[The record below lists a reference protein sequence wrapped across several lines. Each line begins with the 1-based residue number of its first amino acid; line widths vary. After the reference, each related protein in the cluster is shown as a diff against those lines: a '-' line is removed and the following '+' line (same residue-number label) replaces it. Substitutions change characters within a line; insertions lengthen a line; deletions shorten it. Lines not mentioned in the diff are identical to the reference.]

1 MKTISKLLFVL
12 LMTSILTVSCK
23 PKQAETTAETDFIYE
38 IDRFEDIRVLRYRLP
53 AFDQLTLKQK
63 QFIYYLSEAALS
75 GRDILWD
82 QHFKYNLLI
91 RRTLEAITLTYEGER
106 ESSDFEAFTTYAKRV
121 FFANGIHHHYSREKF
136 KPAFSQEYFKE
147 LILNSDPDELPLSEG
162 LNPEGLVSKLVPVL
176 FDDNLYAVRSVQ
188 MAGADMVAESAIN
201 FYEGVSQ
208 AEVEEYY
215 AAIIDSEDPRPVSY
229 GLNTKVVKEGDIVK
243 EVVWRSGGMYGAAID
258 KITGWLEK
266 AMEFAG
272 NEMQR
277 QELEVL
283 IDYYRTGNLKT
294 WDDYNVIWAGNT
306 DPVIDYING
315 FIETYADPMGMKAT
329 WEAIVNYR
337 DVEAT
342 KRTAI
347 ISANAQWFE
356 DNSPINDAYKKE
368 EVTGISASVIN
379 IAMLGGDC
387 YPASPI
393 GINLPNADWIRR
405 EVGSKSVTLANI
417 TEAHDKASQGSGFL
431 EEFAENDDEIY
442 RARTFGTLAGAL
454 HTDMHECLGHGSGKL
469 APGTDPNALKN
480 YASPLE
486 EVRADLFALYYMMD
500 PKIFELG
507 LLPEEDA
514 AKAAYDNYLR
524 NGMLTQLV
532 RIRPGRKIEQAHM
545 RCRAAISRWVYEK
558 GKPDNV
564 VEMIEREG
572 KVYVR
577 INDYQK
583 LRGLFGQM
591 LAEVQRIKSEGDF
604 EAGMN
609 LIENYGIEVDPVLH
623 AGILERYEKL
633 DLAPYTGFVNPILT
647 PVLDSRGR
655 VKDIVVD
662 YVDDFL
668 GQMIYYGRNYSFLP
682 ERN

>member
-1 MKTISKLLFVL
+1 MF
-12 LMTSILTVSCK
+12 MTSVLTLSCRQSK
-23 PKQAETTAETDFIYE
+23 PAATAETDFTYE
-38 IDRFEDIRVLRYRLP
+38 IDRFEDIRVLRYRVP
-53 AFDQLTLKQK
+53 GFEQLTLKQK
-63 QFIYYLSEAALS
+63 QFIYYLSEAALC

-82 QHFKYNLLI
+82 QYFRYNLLV
-91 RRTLEAITLTYEGER
+91 RRTIEAIILTYDGER
-106 ESSDFEAFTTYAKRV
+106 EINDFDAFTTYAKRV
-121 FFANGIHHHYSREKF
+121 FFANGIHHHYSNEKF
-136 KPAFSQEYFKE
+136 KPGFSIEYFEE
-147 LILNSDPDELPLSEG
+147 LVINSDPDELPLNDG
-162 LNPEGLVSKLVPVL
+162 LDQKKLIAMLVPVM
-176 FDDNLYAVRSVQ
+176 FDENLYANRAVQ
-188 MAGADMVAESAIN
+188 RAGADMVSESAIN
-201 FYEGVSQ
+201 FYEGVTQS
-208 AEVEEYY
+208 EVESYY
-215 AAIIDSEDPRPVSY
+215 AAIVDTDDQRPVSY
-229 GLNTKVVKEGDIVK
+229 GLNTKVVKEGDLVR
-243 EVVWRSGGMYGAAID
+243 EVVWRSGSMYGAAID

-266 AMEFAG
+266 AMEYAE
-272 NEMQR
+272 NDTQKS
-277 QELEVL
+277 ELSVL

-337 DVEAT
+337 DLEAT

-356 DNSPINDAYKKE
+356 DNSPINPAYKKE
-368 EVTGISASVIN
+368 EVTGVSASVIN

-417 TEAHDKASQGSGFL
+417 SEAHDKASQGSGFL
-431 EEFAENDDEIY
+431 EEFAENSDEIY

-486 EVRADLFALYYMMD
+486 EMRADLFALYYMMD
-500 PKIFELG
+500 QKIFELG

-514 AKAAYDNYLR
+514 AKAAYDSYLR
-524 NGMLTQLV
+524 NGLLTQLV
-532 RIRPGRKIEQAHM
+532 RIRPGRQIEQAHM
-545 RCRAAISRWVYEK
+545 RCRAAVSRWVYEK
-558 GKPDNV
+558 GTPENV

-572 KVYVR
+572 KIYVR
-577 INDYQK
+577 INDYRK
-583 LRGLFGQM
+583 LRRLFGE
-591 LAEVQRIKSEGDF
+591 LLTEVQRIKSEGDF
-604 EAGMN
+604 DAGMN
-609 LIENYGIEVDPVLH
+609 LIENYGIKVDPVLH

-633 DLAPYTGFVNPILT
+633 NLAPYTGFVNPILT

-655 VKDIVVD
+655 IKDIVVD

-682 ERN
+682 DRN

>member
-1 MKTISKLLFVL
+1 MKNITNLLFL
-12 LMTSILTVSCK
+12 MFMTSVLTLSCRQSK
-23 PKQAETTAETDFIYE
+23 PAATAETDFTYE
-38 IDRFEDIRVLRYRLP
+38 IDRFEDIRVLRYRVP
-53 AFDQLTLKQK
+53 GFEQLTLKQK
-63 QFIYYLSEAALS
+63 QFIYYLSEAALC

-82 QHFKYNLLI
+82 QYFRYNLLV
-91 RRTLEAITLTYEGER
+91 RRTIEAIILTYDGER
-106 ESSDFEAFTTYAKRV
+106 EINDFDAFTTYAKRV
-121 FFANGIHHHYSREKF
+121 FFANGIHHHYSNEKF
-136 KPAFSQEYFKE
+136 KPGFSIEYFEE
-147 LILNSDPDELPLSEG
+147 LVINSDPDELPLNDG
-162 LNPEGLVSKLVPVL
+162 LDQKKLIAMLVPVM
-176 FDDNLYAVRSVQ
+176 FDENLYANRAVQ
-188 MAGADMVAESAIN
+188 RAGADMVSESAIN
-201 FYEGVSQ
+201 FYEGVTQS
-208 AEVEEYY
+208 EVESYY
-215 AAIIDSEDPRPVSY
+215 AAIVDTDDQRPVSY
-229 GLNTKVVKEGDIVK
+229 GLNTKVVKEGDLVR
-243 EVVWRSGGMYGAAID
+243 EVVWRSGSMYGAAID

-266 AMEFAG
+266 AMEYAE
-272 NEMQR
+272 NDTQKS
-277 QELEVL
+277 ELSVL

-337 DVEAT
+337 DLEAT

-356 DNSPINDAYKKE
+356 DNSPINPAYKKE
-368 EVTGISASVIN
+368 EVTGVSASVIN

-417 TEAHDKASQGSGFL
+417 SEAHDKASQGSGFL
-431 EEFAENDDEIY
+431 EEFAENSDEIY

-486 EVRADLFALYYMMD
+486 EMRADLFALYYMMD
-500 PKIFELG
+500 QKIFELG

-514 AKAAYDNYLR
+514 AKAAYDSYLR
-524 NGMLTQLV
+524 NGLLTQLV
-532 RIRPGRKIEQAHM
+532 RIRPGRQIEQAHM
-545 RCRAAISRWVYEK
+545 RCRAAVSRWVYEK
-558 GKPDNV
+558 GTPENV

-572 KVYVR
+572 KIYVR
-577 INDYQK
+577 INDYRK
-583 LRGLFGQM
+583 LRRLFGE
-591 LAEVQRIKSEGDF
+591 LLTEVQRIKSEGDF
-604 EAGMN
+604 DAGMN
-609 LIENYGIEVDPVLH
+609 LIENYGIKVDPVLH

-633 DLAPYTGFVNPILT
+633 NLAPYTGFVNPILT

-655 VKDIVVD
+655 IKDIVVD

-682 ERN
+682 DRN

>member
-1 MKTISKLLFVL
+1 MFMISVL
-12 LMTSILTVSCK
+12 TLSCRQSK
-23 PKQAETTAETDFIYE
+23 PAATAETDFTYE
-38 IDRFEDIRVLRYRLP
+38 IDRFEDIRVLRYRVP
-53 AFDQLTLKQK
+53 GFEQLTLKQK
-63 QFIYYLSEAALS
+63 QFIYYLSEAALC

-82 QHFKYNLLI
+82 QYFRYNLLV
-91 RRTLEAITLTYEGER
+91 RRTIEAIILTYDGER
-106 ESSDFEAFTTYAKRV
+106 EINDFDAFTTYAKRV
-121 FFANGIHHHYSREKF
+121 FFANGIHHHYSNEKF
-136 KPAFSQEYFKE
+136 KPGFSIEYFEE
-147 LILNSDPDELPLSEG
+147 LVINSDPDELPLNDG
-162 LNPEGLVSKLVPVL
+162 LDQKKLIAMLVPIM
-176 FDDNLYAVRSVQ
+176 FDENLYANRSVQ
-188 MAGADMVAESAIN
+188 RAGADMVSESAIN
-201 FYEGVSQ
+201 FYEGVTQS
-208 AEVEEYY
+208 EVESYY
-215 AAIIDSEDPRPVSY
+215 AAIVDTDDPRPVSY
-229 GLNTKVVKEGDIVK
+229 GLNTKVVKEGDLVR
-243 EVVWRSGGMYGAAID
+243 EVVWRSGSMYGAAID

-266 AMEFAG
+266 AMEYAE
-272 NEMQR
+272 NDTQKR
-277 QELEVL
+277 ELSVL

-337 DVEAT
+337 DLEAT

-356 DNSPINDAYKKE
+356 DNSPINPAYKKE
-368 EVTGISASVIN
+368 EVTGVSASVIN

-417 TEAHDKASQGSGFL
+417 SEAHDKASQGSGFL
-431 EEFAENDDEIY
+431 EEFAENSDEIY
-442 RARTFGTLAGAL
+442 RARTFGTIAGAL

-486 EVRADLFALYYMMD
+486 EMRADLFALYYMMD
-500 PKIFELG
+500 QKIFELG

-514 AKAAYDNYLR
+514 AKAAYDSYLR
-524 NGMLTQLV
+524 NGLLTQLV
-532 RIRPGRKIEQAHM
+532 RIRPGRQIEQAHM
-545 RCRAAISRWVYEK
+545 RCRAAVSRWVYEK
-558 GKPDNV
+558 GTPENV

-572 KVYVR
+572 KIYVR
-577 INDYQK
+577 VNDYKK
-583 LRGLFGQM
+583 LRRLFGE
-591 LAEVQRIKSEGDF
+591 LLTEVQRIKSEGDF
-604 EAGMN
+604 DAGMN
-609 LIENYGIEVDPVLH
+609 LIENYGIKVDPALH

-633 DLAPYTGFVNPILT
+633 NLAPYTGFVNPILT

-655 VKDIVVD
+655 IKDIVVD

-682 ERN
+682 DRN